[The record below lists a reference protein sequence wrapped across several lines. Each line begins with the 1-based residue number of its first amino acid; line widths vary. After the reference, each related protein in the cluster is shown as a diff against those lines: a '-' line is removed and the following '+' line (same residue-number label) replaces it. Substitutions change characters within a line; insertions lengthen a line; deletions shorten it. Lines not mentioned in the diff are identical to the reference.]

1 MAGIFWHDVDGIQE
15 LQIWLMDRHRWV
27 RVETVVDENGQPV
40 RVGPPGWHVVGVG
53 DFGGSSGSDIL
64 WHDIDGNRGLQIWF
78 MNGHRRVDVK
88 PVVDK
93 NNQPV
98 RVGPPGWHV
107 VGVGRFGGPGGSGS
121 SDILWHDIDGTKELQ
136 IWHMDGHKWVGFAT
150 VVDAND
156 DPVRVGPPGWH
167 VVGVGD
173 FGGSSTNGILWHDL
187 DGTKELQIWHMDG
200 HKWVGFATVVDAND
214 DPVRVGPPGW
224 HVMGVGHF
232 GGPGGDD
239 ILWHD
244 LDGTKELQIWHMDG
258 HKWVGFATVV
268 DANDDP
274 VRVGPPGWH
283 VKGVRG
289 TMHHLPA
296 PCVQTGIIHTDYRL
310 NFKIPPGLMPD
321 RQFDSVHASLRVH
334 RVSPTY
340 ANSDCKPA
348 RAIVLVHGRTLGG
361 STSFDLQHTTPAT
374 GPLSLQEALAHAG
387 IDTFAPD
394 LLGYALS
401 TRLSLDD
408 PKNASRPE
416 CTPTGDPT
424 IDQCDRSRNKFIFPL
439 DQQKRL
445 QPNPLGTS
453 YANHSSAT
461 YFGTTALW
469 ARDIRQVIND
479 ALIKTGLPTVS
490 LLGYSFGGPRVG
502 RTLQQL
508 GITAADRIDRLI
520 FMASLFDTLPTGPV
534 DYPTDEADLDDIETS
549 TSFPLVLNTV
559 GWDTPSADRIPPG
572 ADKALAKQA
581 QLLDAVGAKWGGSV
595 TTPAGF
601 VRSPTFTVSGWNKD
615 VAAAITIPTLV
626 LHGTEDRSVLPANAP
641 HLYDALTT
649 EQKVLIEL
657 GCASHFLHYETAP
670 TWEGPHKAVADA
682 IIEWVRSATFKGK
695 TTGRFT
701 IDCDG
706 NVNPP

>member
-1 MAGIFWHDVDGIQE
+1 
-15 LQIWLMDRHRWV
+15 
-27 RVETVVDENGQPV
+27 
-40 RVGPPGWHVVGVG
+40 
-53 DFGGSSGSDIL
+53 
-64 WHDIDGNRGLQIWF
+64 
-78 MNGHRRVDVK
+78 MN
-88 PVVDK
+88 
-93 NNQPV
+93 
-98 RVGPPGWHV
+98 
-107 VGVGRFGGPGGSGS
+107 
-121 SDILWHDIDGTKELQ
+121 
-136 IWHMDGHKWVGFAT
+136 GHKWVGFAT
-150 VVDAND
+150 VLDAND

-167 VVGVGD
+167 VVGVGH
-173 FGGSSTNGILWHDL
+173 FGGSGDDILWHDI
-187 DGTKELQIWHMDG
+187 DGTKELQIWLMDR
-200 HKWVGFATVVDAND
+200 HRWVGVENVVND
-214 DPVRVGPPGW
+214 QDQPVS
-224 HVMGVGHF
+224 
-232 GGPGGDD
+232 
-239 ILWHD
+239 
-244 LDGTKELQIWHMDG
+244 
-258 HKWVGFATVV
+258 
-268 DANDDP
+268 
-274 VRVGPPGWH
+274 VGPPGWH

-361 STSFDLQHTTPAT
+361 STSFDLQHTTAAT
-374 GPLSLQEALAHAG
+374 GPLSLQEALANAG

-416 CTPTGDPT
+416 CTSTGDPT

-469 ARDIRQVIND
+469 ARDIRQVVND
-479 ALIKTGLPTVS
+479 ALTKTGLPTVS

-520 FMASLFDTLPTGPV
+520 FMASLFDTLPPSSEYPTGHV
-534 DYPTDEADLDDIETS
+534 DYPTDEADLKPFETS

-559 GWDTPSADRIPPG
+559 GWDNPSADRIPPG

-581 QLLDAVGAKWGGSV
+581 QLLDAVGAKWGGSA

-657 GCASHFLHYETAP
+657 DCASHFLHYETAP

-682 IIEWVRSATFKGK
+682 IIEWVRSATFTGK
-695 TTGRFT
+695 TTGQFT